1 MSDIDLSKVPA
12 AMERRLLE
20 LAAAARS
27 NSHAPYSKFRVG
39 AAVLTQSGAIFTGCN
54 VECAS
59 FGNTLCAERNAIA
72 AAVAAGHRELLAVAV
87 VADAVRPTPPCGSC
101 RQVMAE
107 FNPDMLV
114 IFSDNVRARIER
126 RHLHHLLPDLFEGN
140 MLSEVAPREEEGSAD
155 DEASG

>member
-1 MSDIDLSKVPA
+1 MSEIDRSQVPPA
-12 AMERRLLE
+12 LERRLLE
-20 LAAAARS
+20 LASAARS

-39 AAVLTQSGAIFTGCN
+39 AAALTKSGEIFTGCN

-72 AAVAAGHRELLAVAV
+72 AAIAAGHRELIAVAV
-87 VADAVRPTPPCGSC
+87 VADAIRPTPPCGSC

-114 IFSDNVRARIER
+114 IFSDNVRKRIER

-140 MLSEVAPREEEGSAD
+140 MLSEVEPREAEGSP
-155 DEASG
+155 DE